1 MSRALRTIALVVVIL
16 VAVPGVALAASS
28 QNPANFGLHV
38 VVSLA
43 GLLVAV
49 VLLVQALAVRN
60 LAKGG
65 VVANKIS
72 YVVLAVVCLAASA
85 LAAWSTNFVAG
96 LTLEQASLASELLVI
111 VAMVLLALYFA
122 SVGASMR
129 QYLQSLTDR
138 LAAPKTETASASTA
152 VQDDR
157 A

>member
-1 MSRALRTIALVVVIL
+1 MSRALSTIALAAFIII
-16 VAVPGVALAASS
+16 AVPGVALAASPD
-28 QNPANFGLHV
+28 NPANFGLHI
-38 VVSLA
+38 VVSLV

-72 YVVLAVVCLAASA
+72 FVVLAVVCLAASA

-129 QYLQSLTDR
+129 RYVQSLTDR
-138 LAAPKTETASASTA
+138 LASKPEPASAQSA
-152 VQDDR
+152 IQDER